1 MITLLTLGGTI
12 AMAEHAAGRPGE
24 YRPGGGSV
32 VTRLSGAELTAAIPG
47 LTAELDVRDVRA
59 IPSASLTFADL
70 LHVLSLA
77 SAAVTAGAEGVVV
90 TQGTDTLEE
99 TAYLLD
105 LLWPHP
111 QPIVLTGAM
120 RNPTLAGLDGPAN
133 LLAAVRVAASP
144 PARDLGA
151 LVVFNDEIHA
161 AARVRKMHSTSTATF
176 QSPDTGPI
184 GGVVEGSVRMLARPI
199 TRIAALPVPSPEAL
213 ASTVVPL
220 HTATLDDDGTLL
232 HHVASAASAAG
243 LVVSAFGVG
252 HMPAALAP
260 VLEQLAQRIPVVL
273 CSRTGAGSVLRETY
287 GAVGSEKDLQR
298 RGLINGRM
306 VHPYKARILLRLLL
320 ALGADHYAVDDAFGL
335 RG

>member
-1 MITLLTLGGTI
+1 VITLLTLGGTI
-12 AMAEHAAGRPGE
+12 AMTEHRDG
-24 YRPGGGSV
+24 V
-32 VTRLSGAELTAAIPG
+32 VTRLTGADLMAAVPG
-47 LTAELDVRDVRA
+47 LTIPLEVHDVRS
-59 IPSASLTFADL
+59 IPSAGLTFADVL
-70 LHVLSLA
+70 DVLSHA
-77 SAAVTAGAEGVVV
+77 SDAVRGGAQGVVV

-111 QPIVLTGAM
+111 QPIVVTGAM
-120 RNPTLAGLDGPAN
+120 RNPSLAGIDGPAN
-133 LLAAVRVAASP
+133 LLAAVRVASSAL
-144 PARDLGA
+144 AHDLGA
-151 LVVFNDEIHA
+151 LVVLNDEIHA
-161 AARVRKMHSTSTATF
+161 AARVRKTHSTNTATF

-184 GGVVEGSVRMLARPI
+184 GVVVEGSVRILSKPI
-199 TRIAALPVPSPEAL
+199 TRFAALPAPSPSAL

-232 HHVASAASAAG
+232 HHLASTPGAAG

-252 HMPAALAP
+252 HMPEALAP

-298 RGLINGRM
+298 RGLVNARM
-306 VHPYKARILLRLLL
+306 LHPYKARILLRVLL
-320 ALGADHYAVDDAFGL
+320 ALGADHDAVAAAFAQ
-335 RG
+335 RA

>member
-1 MITLLTLGGTI
+1 VIRLLTLGGTI
-12 AMAEHAAGRPGE
+12 AMSEHHGA
-24 YRPGGGSV
+24 V
-32 VTRLSGAELTAAIPG
+32 VTRLTGADLMAAVPG
-47 LTAELDVRDVRA
+47 LTIPLDVRDVRA
-59 IPSASLTFADL
+59 MPSAGLTFADL
-70 LHVLSLA
+70 LDVLSEA
-77 SAAVTAGAEGVVV
+77 SDAVRGGAEGVVV

-111 QPIVLTGAM
+111 QPIVVTGAM
-120 RNPTLAGLDGPAN
+120 RNPSLAGIDGPAN
-133 LLAAVRVAASP
+133 LLAAVRVAASS
-144 PARDLGA
+144 AAHELGA

-161 AARVRKMHSTSTATF
+161 AARVRKTHSTSTATF

-184 GGVVEGSVRMLARPI
+184 GSVVEGSVRILSKPI
-199 TRIAALPVPSPEAL
+199 TRFAALPVPSSSAI

-232 HHVASAASAAG
+232 HHLASSAAVSG

-252 HMPAALAP
+252 HMPEALTP
-260 VLEQLAQRIPVVL
+260 VLEQLAHRIPVVL

-287 GAVGSEKDLQR
+287 GAIGSEKDLQR
-298 RGLINGRM
+298 RGLINGHM
-306 VHPYKARILLRLLL
+306 IHPYKARILLRILL
-320 ALGADHYAVDDAFGL
+320 ALGADHSAVEDAFAL